1 MTFRNM
7 PLNRFLNHQTNT
19 VAQAGG
25 ILAVSALVSRILGIA
40 RDWLLARSFGA
51 GPELDVYFAAFK
63 VPDLVYNVL
72 ILGGVLVAFLPLF
85 SEYFSRDEKEAWHF
99 AVNSL
104 NVFLVMLIAVSF
116 FLFLLTPQ
124 LVVLI
129 APGFEPW
136 QVRETITLTRLM
148 FLSPIF
154 FGLSSML
161 SGVLQYFNR
170 FLVYSL
176 CPVFYNLGIIFGI
189 VFLAPRM
196 GILGVALGV
205 VMGAFLH
212 FAVQVP
218 AALQCGFSWRP
229 ILDFKDSRIKKAF
242 LLMVPRTFGIA
253 ASQINLIVINA
264 IASTLPEG
272 SISVFNFAN
281 NIQYFPIGIIA
292 ASFAMAVFPTLSKH
306 WAEHR
311 KEEFIEGFLSVV
323 RQALYLIIPTSIL
336 MFILRNEVVTVLLRH
351 GQFSAAAADLTAAA
365 IGLFCFGVFAS
376 GLILIFFRAF
386 FALQD
391 TRTPTQ
397 IAVISMAVNIVLSLA
412 LTGILENNNFL
423 HGFLIESFNLP
434 NVQGIS
440 VLGLP
445 LAFSISSIFQLILL
459 VIFFGRKAEKPETK
473 NISSFLVKIFLASLV
488 MAVVSIAVSD
498 RVSSALDAGTLEGAL
513 SKAAAV
519 SIIGFLVYEA
529 TNLVL
534 GLEEAK
540 EVIFLFRKS

>member
-1 MTFRNM
+1 M
-7 PLNRFLNHQTNT
+7 PWNRFLNHQTDT

-85 SEYFSRDEKEAWHF
+85 SEYFSRDEKEAWRF
-99 AVNSL
+99 TANTL
-104 NVFLVMLIAVSF
+104 NVFLTLLIAVSF
-116 FLFLLTPQ
+116 LLFLFTPQ
-124 LVVLI
+124 LVGLI

-136 QVRETITLTRLM
+136 QVQETIGLTRLM

-154 FGLSSML
+154 FGLSAVL

-189 VFLAPRM
+189 VFLSPGL

-205 VMGAFLH
+205 VIGAFFH
-212 FAVQVP
+212 FAIQIP

-229 ILDFKDSRIKKAF
+229 ILDFADRRIRKAF
-242 LLMVPRTFGIA
+242 WLMIPRTFGIA
-253 ASQINLIVINA
+253 ASQINLIVVNA

-292 ASFAMAVFPTLSKH
+292 ASFAMAVFPTLSRH
-306 WAEHR
+306 WAEKR
-311 KEEFIEGFLSVV
+311 EGEFMTGFFSAL
-323 RQALYLIIPTSIL
+323 RQVLYLIIPASIL
-336 MFILRNEVVTVLLRH
+336 MFLLRGDIVTVLLRH

-365 IGLFCFGVFAS
+365 IGLFCFGIFAS
-376 GLILIFFRAF
+376 GLILLFFRAF
-386 FALQD
+386 FALHD

-397 IAVISMAVNIVLSLA
+397 IAVVSVAVNIILSFVF
-412 LTGILENNNFL
+412 TGILEKDNFL
-423 HGFLIESFNLP
+423 RGFLI
-434 NVQGIS
+434 QGFHLQKIQGTS

-445 LAFSISSIFQLILL
+445 LAFSISAIFQLILL
-459 VIFFGRKAEKPETK
+459 IFFFGRRTGKLSTK
-473 NISSFLVKIFLASLV
+473 EVSGFLMKLILSSLI
-488 MAVVSIAVSD
+488 MAVASVAVSD
-498 RVSSALDAGTLEGAL
+498 RTSSTLNTAVLEGAA
-513 SKAAAV
+513 SEAIVV
-519 SIIGFLVYEA
+519 SVIGFLVYLA
-529 TNLVL
+529 VSLAL
-534 GLEEAK
+534 GMKEPKEIILFSRKAK
-540 EVIFLFRKS
+540 